1 MSRKK
6 PSSEFVSPSLSYF
19 PIARAKEPSPEAL
32 QTEVGTRGQIN
43 AIENTY
49 LWGRGDNL
57 PLLIL
62 DAIAES
68 PTTTSCLGTVEM
80 FIRGGGFTD
89 DGIGKMVVDKDG
101 TTLDE
106 FHAQLCANLTNL
118 RGFAV
123 NFQFDGASKITN
135 SYAVGTEGIRLVAPP
150 EGGKS
155 VNTLKHNPY
164 WGMAETYKP
173 EYTFAYPVWNKA
185 TIKEDVKKYGTKFMG
200 QMYLYGKPRAPY
212 KHYPVPKF
220 WSGKKWIY
228 SDAKIATYV
237 DELLGNG
244 FFQSVL
250 MQVIGDPNLMSK
262 NPRLQKKVLQSDGV
276 TYKMEPTHTVGEEF
290 NMQMSANFSGVQ
302 KAGTAFVKWVTN
314 KEQAV
319 DLQEFPTNADFAF
332 VEGVILNTMRSIT
345 VATQV
350 PAVLANLP
358 NSVSSLA
365 GQDAIKNAIEFMQS
379 ATESD
384 RITLE
389 NFYNTVLI
397 PNLQTT
403 TSARVKIKNYIP
415 ISTQVTVQKEIWEWM
430 NDAEKA
436 DFVTTNVP
444 SVKVIRTIAP
454 LAPVAPTLPVDPNNP
469 TPAPTEA
476 PAINE
481 NLKNLKISDINRV
494 MSIVGKY
501 DKGQITIEQ
510 ATQLLTG
517 YGFSAEQITA
527 WLTPT
532 NGVLV

>member
-6 PSSEFVSPSLSYF
+6 SSSEFVSPSLSYF
-19 PIARAKEPSPEAL
+19 PIARAKEPGPEAL
-32 QTEVGTRGQIN
+32 ETEVGTRNQIN
-43 AIENTY
+43 QSENTY
-49 LWGRGDNL
+49 VWGRADNL
-57 PLLIL
+57 PMLIL

-80 FIRGGGFTD
+80 FIRGGGFVD
-89 DGIGKMVVDKDG
+89 PGIGKMVMDKDG

-106 FHAQLCANLTNL
+106 FHAQICANLTNL

-123 NFQFDGASKITN
+123 NFKFDGGSKIT
-135 SYAVGTEGIRLVAPP
+135 SAYPVGTEGIRLVAPP
-150 EGGKS
+150 EGGKT
-155 VNTLKHNPY
+155 VTKIKHNPY
-164 WGMAETYKP
+164 WGMIESYRKEFTY
-173 EYTFAYPVWNKA
+173 EYPVWNKA
-185 TIKEDVKKYGTKFMG
+185 TIQQDVKELGTKFMG
-200 QMYLYGKPRAPY
+200 QMYLYGKPRSPY

-250 MQVIGDPNLMSK
+250 MQVIGDPNQMSK
-262 NPRLQKKVLQSDGV
+262 NPRLQKKVTQTDGSI
-276 TYKMEPTHTVGEEF
+276 KIEPTHTVGEEF

-302 KAGTAFVKWVTN
+302 KAGTAFVKWVMN
-314 KEQAV
+314 KEQMV

-389 NFYNTVLI
+389 NFYNTILI
-397 PNLQTT
+397 PNMQNSTQ
-403 TSARVKIKNYIP
+403 SRVKIKNYIP
-415 ISTQVTVQKEIWEWM
+415 ISTQVTVQKEIWDWM

-444 SVKVIRTIAP
+444 SVKVIRVIAP
-454 LAPVAPTLPVDPNNP
+454 PAPAVAPVPVDPNNP
-469 TPAPTEA
+469 TPAPTEP
-476 PAINE
+476 PAVNE
-481 NLKNLKISDINRV
+481 ALKSLKASEINRLS
-494 MSIVGKY
+494 SIVGKFA
-501 DKGQITIEQ
+501 KGQLTYDQ
-510 ATQLLTG
+510 AKQLMAS
-517 YGFSAEQITA
+517 YGFTEEQIAA
-527 WLTPT
+527 WLPT